1 MTKKDTQFGADLTE
15 AMKEVVAWKRG
26 EIALS
31 VREVDPMPPERVR
44 TIRKTAAKSAKEF
57 ERKFHV
63 PARTLEGW
71 EQGRRKPDLTA
82 RILLTVIER
91 DPKAVERALV
101 RREVEYDLGAPRRK
115 EVF

>member
-1 MTKKDTQFGADLTE
+1 MTDKDTQLGSDLIE
-15 AMKEVVAWKRG
+15 AMREVAAWKHG

-31 VREVDPMPPERVR
+31 VREVDPMPAARIKA
-44 TIRKTAAKSAKEF
+44 IRKGVASSAREF

-82 RILLTVIER
+82 RILLTVIEKAP
-91 DPKAVERALV
+91 DAVERAL
-101 RREVEYDLGAPRRK
+101 AAQ
-115 EVF
+115 

>member
-15 AMKEVVAWKRG
+15 ALREVAAWKRG
-26 EIALS
+26 EVALA
-31 VREVDPMPPERVR
+31 VREVNPMPPSRIRQIRRV
-44 TIRKTAAKSAKEF
+44 AAKSAKEF

-63 PARTLEGW
+63 PARTSEGW

-91 DPKAVERALV
+91 DPEAVERAL
-101 RREVEYDLGAPRRK
+101 AI
-115 EVF
+115 

>member
-1 MTKKDTQFGADLTE
+1 MSDEDTAFGAEILE
-15 AMKEVVAWKRG
+15 ALAEVAAFKRG
-26 EIALS
+26 DVTLEMREI
-31 VREVDPMPPERVR
+31 DPMPPER
-44 TIRKTAAKSAKEF
+44 IRSIRRAAAKSARDF

-91 DPKAVERALV
+91 DADAVAKALADES
-101 RREVEYDLGAPRRK
+101 GMMGCAP
-115 EVF
+115 